1 MTTSPGTRDI
11 LKTQKGFTL
20 LEVVI
25 YVAIMTTAIG
35 LVGNVLFQSL
45 DGQESFVDN
54 TLASKELRRAGIW
67 FVADALNAQSS
78 DLVDGNP
85 PSTSTTLSWTDAQ
98 GTTHDA
104 SYVITGTDLVRDLD
118 GVTSVVGRNA
128 ASAEF
133 SLSGKSLTFDLIVDA
148 GDGETRSTSLL
159 TYLRMLQ

>member
-1 MTTSPGTRDI
+1 MTTSPGTRD
-11 LKTQKGFTL
+11 KPGDQKGFSL

-45 DGQESFVDN
+45 DGQELFVDN

-98 GTTHDA
+98 GATHDA
-104 SYVITGTDLVRDLD
+104 SYVIAGTDLVRDFD
-118 GVTSVVGRNA
+118 GVASVVARNA
-128 ASAEF
+128 ASAGF
-133 SLSGKSLTFDLIVDA
+133 SLSGKSLTFDLIVHA